1 MMNKLKKPNWILSW
15 RQRKLRCRKLRD
27 AQNEVRRLESLGEWY
42 KSIKLK
48 SKLRRVWWGIK
59 RYTNK

>member
-1 MMNKLKKPNWILSW
+1 MSKTRKPSWILSF
-15 RQRKLRCRKLRD
+15 RQRKLRCRKLKD
-27 AQNEVRRLESLGEWY
+27 AQQEVRRLESIGEWY

-59 RYTNK
+59 RYANK